1 MTSFTSHSSDGVS
14 HPRARSAPRVLRWPE
29 WLTCL
34 VLAGLWFGCTAWLR
48 PLAIPDEG
56 RYVGVAWEMMSS
68 GNWLVP
74 TLDGMPFFHKPPLFY
89 WITAGAMALFGPG
102 VAAARAAAWLASLAI
117 VSGLFAFVR
126 RWVGREQAWASVAV
140 LATAPLFYGAAQYA
154 NMDLLVA
161 ACISATILLIAHATL
176 ARDEGL
182 PYHRALTAAFVA
194 AALGILAKGL
204 IGVVLPP
211 LVLVVWGLATRRL
224 FKIFALLAWAPG
236 WLVFAAVAAP
246 WFIAVQERFPDFEHY
261 FFVVQHFQRFVSTGF
276 NNPQP
281 WWFYPLVLLLLTLP
295 WSPWLLA
302 LLRRRRGPEESRHSE
317 LRILMLAW
325 IGTVTVFFSLPS
337 SKLVGYIL
345 PALPP
350 LAFLLA
356 EAVHPI
362 WAGRPI
368 HAHRRWLVATAL
380 VAAAACVCAVVAA
393 HFFQPKSNQALAENL
408 RASRKPG
415 ESVVFLDNLY
425 YDVMFYARLDAPVSV
440 VDRWLPEEVA
450 KDSWHRELV
459 DAARF
464 APADSARHLLLPDEL
479 EPALCSARSSWVVG
493 PWPVGE
499 APAWLAAQPP
509 AYQSGSTALWHVV
522 ASTPRMRGTLHCRE
536 PIN

>member
-1 MTSFTSHSSDGVS
+1 MTSFTSRSPNGVS
-14 HPRARSAPRVLRWPE
+14 RVRERSAQRDLRWPE

-89 WITAGAMALFGPG
+89 WITAGAMEVFGPG
-102 VAAARAAAWLASLAI
+102 VAAARAAAWLASVTI

-126 RWVGREQAWASVAV
+126 RWVGREQAWASVV
-140 LATAPLFYGAAQYA
+140 ILATAPLFYGAAQYA

-161 ACISATILLIAHATL
+161 ACISATILLVAHAAL

-182 PYHRALTAAFVA
+182 PHRQALAIAFVT
-194 AALGILAKGL
+194 AALGVLAKGL
-204 IGVVLPP
+204 IGVILPP

-224 FKIFALLAWAPG
+224 GKVFALLAWAPG

-246 WFIAVQERFPDFEHY
+246 WFIAVQQRFADFEHY

-302 LLRRRRGPEESRHSE
+302 LLRRQPGVERSRNSE

-325 IGTVTVFFSLPS
+325 FGTVTVFFSLPS

-345 PALPP
+345 PALAP

-356 EAVHPI
+356 EIVHPI
-362 WAGRPI
+362 WACRPVQ
-368 HAHRRWLVATAL
+368 AQRRWLAATAL
-380 VAAAACVCAVVAA
+380 AAAAACVCAVIAA
-393 HFFQPKSNQALAENL
+393 HFFQPKSQQALAESL
-408 RASRKPG
+408 RALRKPG
-415 ESVVFLDNLY
+415 EAVVFLDNFY

-440 VDRWLPEEVA
+440 VNRWLPEEVA

-464 APADSARHLLLPDEL
+464 APAHAVRRLLLPDEL
-479 EPALCSARSSWVVG
+479 EPSLCSARSSWVVG
-493 PWPVGE
+493 PWPVGD
-499 APAWLAAQPP
+499 ASPWLAAQPP
-509 AYQSGSTALWHVV
+509 VYQSGPTALWHVV
-522 ASTPRMRGTLHCRE
+522 ASTPDVRAALHCHD
-536 PIN
+536 PAG

>member
-1 MTSFTSHSSDGVS
+1 MTSFSSHSTTGV
-14 HPRARSAPRVLRWPE
+14 PRARGRSGLRVLRWPE

-56 RYVGVAWEMMSS
+56 RYVGVAWEMLRS
-68 GNWLVP
+68 GDWVVP

-89 WITAGAMALFGPG
+89 WITAGAMQLFGPN
-102 VAAARAAAWLASLAI
+102 VTAARAAAWLASVAI

-126 RWVGREQAWASVAV
+126 RWAGREQAWASVVV
-140 LATAPLFYGAAQYA
+140 LATSPLFYGAAQYA

-161 ACISATILLIAHATL
+161 ACISATILLVAHAAL

-182 PYHRALTAAFVA
+182 PHRQALAAAFVT
-194 AALGILAKGL
+194 AALGVLAKGL
-204 IGVVLPP
+204 IGVFLPP

-224 FKIFALLAWAPG
+224 GKVFALLAWAPG

-246 WFIAVQERFPDFEHY
+246 WFMAVQERFADFEHY

-302 LLRRRRGPEESRHSE
+302 LLRRRSGLEGRRAD
-317 LRILMLAW
+317 LRALMLAW
-325 IGTVTVFFSLPS
+325 LGTVTVFFSLPS

-356 EAVHPI
+356 DIVHPI
-362 WAGRPI
+362 RAGRPMQ
-368 HAHRRWLVATAL
+368 AQRRWLAGTAL
-380 VAAAACVCAVVAA
+380 AAAAACVCAVVAA
-393 HFFQPKSNQALAENL
+393 HFFQPKSNLALAESL
-408 RASRKPG
+408 RSWKQPG
-415 ESVVFLDNLY
+415 EAVVFLDNFY
-425 YDVMFYARLDAPVSV
+425 YDVMFYARLDTPVSV
-440 VDRWLPEEVA
+440 VNRWLQEDVA

-464 APADSARHLLLPDEL
+464 AAGHSDRRLLQPDEL
-479 EPALCSARSSWVVG
+479 EPLLCSARSGWLVG
-493 PWPVGE
+493 SWPVVD
-499 APAWLAAQPP
+499 APAWLAAEPP
-509 AYQSGSTALWHVV
+509 AYQSGPSALWHIV
-522 ASTPRMRGTLHCRE
+522 ASTPEMRAALHCRD
-536 PIN
+536 PVN